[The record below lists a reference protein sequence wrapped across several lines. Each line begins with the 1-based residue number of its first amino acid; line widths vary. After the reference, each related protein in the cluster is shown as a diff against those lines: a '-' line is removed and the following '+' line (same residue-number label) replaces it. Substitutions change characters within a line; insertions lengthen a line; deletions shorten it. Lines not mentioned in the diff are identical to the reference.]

1 VIHLVMRLAALV
13 LLALAVQASSCE
25 GGRSTGPDRER
36 EVTVVLE
43 PDTVALLP
51 SQSSRVRARVTGADD
66 EAVQWSSSNAAVAT
80 VDSLGTVTAVTA
92 GTATVTATSKAAPDA
107 RGQATVQVLP
117 VAGQYRVTITVQTD
131 TGGNHAAINL
141 SSVVTVDVAVDGAT
155 VTLTG
160 APPWVAVTG
169 PLSANYSFVAD
180 GRGTV
185 AGIADVAVRSTG
197 RFDPVL
203 TAAGAVSQLTS
214 QYRMGTGGELSGGQQ
229 IIYRVEG
236 QSP

>member
-1 VIHLVMRLAALV
+1 MIPLVVRLVPIV

-25 GGRSTGPDRER
+25 EGRSTGPDRER

-43 PDTVALLP
+43 PDTVALL
-51 SQSSRVRARVTGADD
+51 SGQSTRVRARVSGADD

-92 GTATVTATSKAAPDA
+92 GTVTVTATSKAVPGA
-107 RGQATVQVLP
+107 RGQATVQVPPL
-117 VAGQYRVTITVQTD
+117 AGRYRVTITVQTD
-131 TGGNHAAINL
+131 TGGNHAAVNL
-141 SSVVTVDVAVDGAT
+141 SSVVTVDVAVDGT
-155 VTLTG
+155 TITLTG
-160 APPWVAVTG
+160 DPPWVAVTG
-169 PLSANYSFVAD
+169 LLSSNYSFVAD
-180 GRGTV
+180 GSGTV
-185 AGIADVAVRSTG
+185 AGVADVAVRSTG

-203 TAAGAVSQLTS
+203 TAASAVSQLTS

-229 IIYRVEG
+229 VIYRVEG

>member
-1 VIHLVMRLAALV
+1 MIHPVMRLAPIV

-25 GGRSTGPDRER
+25 EGRSTGPDRER

-51 SQSSRVRARVTGADD
+51 SQSTRVRARVSGADD

-92 GTATVTATSKAAPDA
+92 GTVTVTATSKAVPGA
-107 RGQATVQVLP
+107 RGQA
-117 VAGQYRVTITVQTD
+117 GD
-131 TGGNHAAINL
+131 
-141 SSVVTVDVAVDGAT
+141 
-155 VTLTG
+155 
-160 APPWVAVTG
+160 PPWVAVTG
-169 PLSANYSFVAD
+169 LLSSNYSFVAD
-180 GRGTV
+180 GSGTV
-185 AGIADVAVRSTG
+185 AGVADVAVRSTG

-203 TAAGAVSQLTS
+203 TAASAVSQLTS

-229 IIYRVEG
+229 VIYRVEG